1 MANKKPSIEELKSK
15 AEGGDVESQKMLGDI
30 YLTPR
35 LQYGFIKPNK
45 NEGIKW
51 YRLAADQGDV
61 DAMFIVGKLL
71 WSTTTLSIH
80 YLKKAAELGHSEARY
95 RLAMQCFKAGNQVEA
110 VRHYEI
116 AMDDSKLDI
125 SLRADCAF
133 NVGASYDFENE
144 PEIYIAIEYYEQA
157 YEWGNSKAAYNLG
170 RIYEE
175 GCTVIEYG
183 TPTTEYEV
191 IKRDLK
197 KASHWYLKSAEM
209 GYSDGMHRCAEW
221 YKHGNG
227 FLKNYEKAFDW
238 ILKAACHDQKY
249 CANLSEY
256 FQYGIGVDENIYE
269 AYVWAVIAGKHFR
282 AKALSVLENTLP
294 KKEVLRAQ
302 REAEKRV
309 KICENYSLDGA
320 AKGRDLYNY
329 MREVLKNRHPAVS
342 ETTGKDHKAE
352 ITGGANVQKTPAEL
366 PVSPDSDPD
375 PSPGIAYSY
384 LSVCK
389 KHFNPELVTLE
400 LVVPRKLKKTETLD
414 FTRLKISYDGRN
426 TDAKNREV
434 LTPFRINRAERQL
447 LIRLAAQFSV
457 ADPERRAAAIQK
469 ILSASRESTRVS
481 HLNAMF
487 RAIFHGCAKTRD
499 ERMINRQSG
508 YIAPKLKIDTT
519 KITNARD
526 YPLCGL

>member
-110 VRHYEI
+110 LRHYEI
-116 AMDDSKLDI
+116 AMDDSKLEK
-125 SLRADCAF
+125 SLRAECAF
-133 NVGASYDFENE
+133 KLGASYEFDDV

-209 GYSDGMHRCAEW
+209 GYADGMHKCAEW

-238 ILKAACHDQKY
+238 ILKAACHDQVY

-329 MREVLKNRHPAVS
+329 MREILKNTHPAAE

-352 ITGGANVQKTPAEL
+352 ITGGANVQEPQAEL
-366 PVSPDSDPD
+366 PVSTDPD
-375 PSPGIAYSY
+375 PDPRPDPGLPALLKDWMVAGVSSLTFHVNLREKNVRIVYGRKS
-384 LSVCK
+384 K
-389 KHFNPELVTLE
+389 TLTNADFAR
-400 LVVPRKLKKTETLD
+400 L
-414 FTRLKISYDGRN
+414 FTRYALPLIVDHHESQRSSKPPVDYASPSLARGVDLTLTRPNHKAVSDVNSRIRSVFGLGKKEQAFKWISANRHDTKTLKANI
-426 TDAKNREV
+426 KIEV
-434 LTPFRINRAERQL
+434 
-447 LIRLAAQFSV
+447 
-457 ADPERRAAAIQK
+457 
-469 ILSASRESTRVS
+469 
-481 HLNAMF
+481 H
-487 RAIFHGCAKTRD
+487 
-499 ERMINRQSG
+499 
-508 YIAPKLKIDTT
+508 Y
-519 KITNARD
+519 
-526 YPLCGL
+526 